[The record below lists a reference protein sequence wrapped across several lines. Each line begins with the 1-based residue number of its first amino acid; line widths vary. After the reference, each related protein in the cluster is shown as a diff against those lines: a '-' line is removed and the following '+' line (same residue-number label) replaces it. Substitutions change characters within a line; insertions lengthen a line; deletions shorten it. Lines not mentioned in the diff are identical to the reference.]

1 MTPPTGTGEVS
12 PLDSPRVAMPNTS
25 TTNTS
30 TFAPVVNLNIT
41 TSGDIGATTQQIAAA
56 IENTVINSLLSGWN
70 RAESSR

>member
-1 MTPPTGTGEVS
+1 
-12 PLDSPRVAMPNTS
+12 MPNTS

-41 TSGDIGATTQQIAAA
+41 TSGDMGATTQQITAA